1 MRNQNGHS
9 SDNNGDGTLLDAA
22 IATIR
27 TTTVPVDAVS
37 RLSGFALRLRPEV
50 LSQAREP
57 QPADGVVRRGSRR
70 AIAIVTGLAVACILA
85 CFAPGAITHRRASAE
100 FAEVVKRTQEASTVR
115 FTVTMNFGDFG
126 SFKALQWMAGKRF
139 RYEPIDR
146 SIVQIVDLELR
157 KQLKLDT
164 SNKLAH
170 VSRIPLT
177 EEQGLELL
185 NPVQALAGCAEH
197 GVQAVP
203 GKPDTFQGKQGSSVI
218 GLSSNSDLL
227 VTVDPTSGLPT
238 QITIV
243 DPNREHG
250 WEVMLDDFHWNVP
263 IDGAFLSLEPP
274 QGYELTSDPIFGGP
288 PNAPNAST
296 ATDEP

>member
-1 MRNQNGHS
+1 M
-9 SDNNGDGTLLDAA
+9 L
-22 IATIR
+22 R
-27 TTTVPVDAVS
+27 TS
-37 RLSGFALRLRPEV
+37 L
-50 LSQAREP
+50 
-57 QPADGVVRRGSRR
+57 
-70 AIAIVTGLAVACILA
+70 
-85 CFAPGAITHRRASAE
+85 
-100 FAEVVKRTQEASTVR
+100 
-115 FTVTMNFGDFG
+115 
-126 SFKALQWMAGKRF
+126 KRF
-139 RYEPIDR
+139 SKNACR
-146 SIVQIVDLELR
+146 SKCRPACVTQPR
-157 KQLKLDT
+157 WQCGWQLFVRSTT

-203 GKPDTFQGKQGSSVI
+203 GKPDTFQGKQGSSAI

-250 WEVMLDDFHWNVP
+250 WEVMLDRFHWNVP

-288 PNAPNAST
+288 PSAPNAST